1 MITFPRH
8 MVRQIRD
15 RDAGRARSCQTR
27 GWQTRWS
34 ESGGRTPRRL
44 AWLLASVLAIG
55 ALTVGAGTRVAAQG
69 KPKSAGE
76 SGGRWRAD
84 STADSLVARATARR
98 GLQLADSTLLSYR
111 ADAHGYLAFLGQLGE
126 GVLIPPRV
134 VQSEELALTIAWW
147 QPGQSAQQLVGRRD
161 TTLLPADV
169 GYYRD
174 RYGVILDNLP
184 DRIRLGDGQDVRDVP
199 HPLAASARS
208 LYEYQSGDQLT
219 IRIPGREIVVDE
231 VRFRPRDAS
240 QPAAI
245 GSVYLDHATAAVVR
259 ISIMFTRAAI
269 IDKRIETLFVTLENG
284 LVRERY
290 WLPRRQEVEVSRGS
304 TWLDIPA
311 RGIVRG
317 KWEVSNYEVNERVP
331 DSTRA
336 LPRWSALSR
345 EKLKA
350 HKFEGRIIDNLPAD
364 LQMASSEDVVHA
376 REQVAAA
383 VRASMLTR
391 PASAALTGRG
401 VSDLVRFTRA
411 EGLAVGFG
419 ASHRWGDG
427 IVLSGRGRYGFSDRE
442 VKGQLAIGR
451 EPAFGRTP
459 LAQLFVERDYRDL
472 GAPERA
478 SITNSM
484 AAALFGSDY
493 TTQVDTRAV
502 GVMLRRDPRDPW
514 MLRVAYESDAPVRLA
529 ATSASGSFEPVLPA
543 WRMKGVRAELRGT
556 GGWVTG
562 GASSM
567 RGSWSMNA
575 SAGAYD
581 GPQVS
586 SLFSHPTPVGSV
598 ATPSTSSENPLV
610 ARAYGSLSLERS
622 ISGDRTIVS
631 QSLAGVAGGRFMPP
645 QWVLFAGGPW
655 TAPGYDFHSFAT
667 RAYVSQRFEVRQPVP
682 FAAIS
687 LGKYGKAPGHIT
699 LAPFVQAIAVAA
711 GNATV
716 RTPVSG
722 VYPSVGIGALF
733 FFDLVRADVA
743 RGLRNGQWRFAID
756 IDRSFWGIL

>member
-1 MITFPRH
+1 
-8 MVRQIRD
+8 MVRQIRESVA
-15 RDAGRARSCQTR
+15 AGARWCGAER
-27 GWQTRWS
+27 
-34 ESGGRTPRRL
+34 RTPLRRAL
-44 AWLLASVLAIG
+44 VSIVTG
-55 ALTVGAGTRVAAQG
+55 ATSTLSLCVATPLHAQG
-69 KPKSAGE
+69 TAKLPKE
-76 SGGRWRAD
+76 FGGRWRVD

-111 ADAHGYLAFLGQLGE
+111 ADAHGFLAFLGQLGE

-134 VQSEELALTIAWW
+134 VQSEELALTISWW

-245 GSVYLDHATAAVVR
+245 GSVYLDHASAAVVR
-259 ISIMFTRAAI
+259 ISLMFTRAAI

-317 KWEVSNYEVNERVP
+317 KWEVSNYAVNERVP

-350 HKFEGRIIDNLPAD
+350 HKFEGRLVDNLPAD
-364 LQMASSEDVVHA
+364 IQMASSEDVVHA

-411 EGLAVGFG
+411 EGLALGLG

-427 IVLSGRGRYGFSDRE
+427 IVLAGRGRYGFSDRE
-442 VKGQLAIGR
+442 VKGQIAIGR

-472 GAPERA
+472 AAPERA
-478 SITNSM
+478 GVTNSG
-484 AAALFGSDY
+484 AAAFFGSDF

-514 MLRVAYESDAPVRLA
+514 MLRVAYESEKPVRLV
-529 ATSASGSFEPVLPA
+529 ATAASGRFEPVLPA
-543 WRMKGVRAELRGT
+543 WSLKGVRAELRGS
-556 GGWVTG
+556 GGWVSG
-562 GASSM
+562 GASSL
-567 RGSWSMNA
+567 RGLWLVNT
-575 SAGAYD
+575 
-581 GPQVS
+581 
-586 SLFSHPTPVGSV
+586 SL
-598 ATPSTSSENPLV
+598 A
-610 ARAYGSLSLERS
+610 AYGGHFESTGYRYPPDGSARSYAIENNPVASRAFGMLNLEKT
-622 ISGDRTIVS
+622 IAGDRTLVS
-631 QSLAGVAGGRFMPP
+631 QSRGGVALGTHLPP
-645 QWVLFAGGPW
+645 QWLTFAGGPLS
-655 TAPGYDFHSFAT
+655 APGYDYQQFAT
-667 RAYVSQRFEVRQPVP
+667 RGFLSQRFELRQPVRAP
-682 FAAIS
+682 AIP

-711 GNATV
+711 GTPDVA
-716 RTPVSG
+716 TPVSG
-722 VYPSVGIGALF
+722 VYPSVGVGALF
-733 FFDLVRADVA
+733 FFDLVRVDVA
-743 RGLRNGQWRFAID
+743 RGMRNGRWRFAID
-756 IDRSFWGIL
+756 IDRQFWGIL

>member
-8 MVRQIRD
+8 MVRQIRESVA
-15 RDAGRARSCQTR
+15 AGARWCGAER
-27 GWQTRWS
+27 
-34 ESGGRTPRRL
+34 RTPLRRAL
-44 AWLLASVLAIG
+44 VSIVTG
-55 ALTVGAGTRVAAQG
+55 ATSTLSLCVATPLHAQG
-69 KPKSAGE
+69 TAKLPKE
-76 SGGRWRAD
+76 FGGRWRVD

-111 ADAHGYLAFLGQLGE
+111 ADAHGFLAFLGQLGE

-134 VQSEELALTIAWW
+134 VQSEELALTISWW

-245 GSVYLDHATAAVVR
+245 GSVYLDHASAAVVR
-259 ISIMFTRAAI
+259 ISLMFTRAAI

-317 KWEVSNYEVNERVP
+317 KWEVSNYAVNERVP

-350 HKFEGRIIDNLPAD
+350 HKFEGRLVDNLPAD
-364 LQMASSEDVVHA
+364 IQMASSEDVVHA

-411 EGLAVGFG
+411 EGLALGLG

-427 IVLSGRGRYGFSDRE
+427 IVLAGRGRYGFSDRE
-442 VKGQLAIGR
+442 VKGQIAIGR

-472 GAPERA
+472 AAPERA
-478 SITNSM
+478 GVTNSG
-484 AAALFGSDY
+484 AAAFFGSDF

-514 MLRVAYESDAPVRLA
+514 MLRVAYESEKPVRLV
-529 ATSASGSFEPVLPA
+529 ATAASGRFEPVLPA
-543 WRMKGVRAELRGT
+543 WSLKGVRAELRGS
-556 GGWVTG
+556 GGWVSG
-562 GASSM
+562 GASSL
-567 RGSWSMNA
+567 RGLWLVNT
-575 SAGAYD
+575 
-581 GPQVS
+581 
-586 SLFSHPTPVGSV
+586 SL
-598 ATPSTSSENPLV
+598 A
-610 ARAYGSLSLERS
+610 AYGGHFESTGYRYPPDGSARSYAIENNPVASRAFGMLNLEKT
-622 ISGDRTIVS
+622 IAGDRTLVS
-631 QSLAGVAGGRFMPP
+631 QSRGGVALGTHLPP
-645 QWVLFAGGPW
+645 QWLTFAGGPLS
-655 TAPGYDFHSFAT
+655 APGYDYQQFAT
-667 RAYVSQRFEVRQPVP
+667 RGFLSQRFELRQPVRAP
-682 FAAIS
+682 AIP

-711 GNATV
+711 GTPDVA
-716 RTPVSG
+716 TPVSG
-722 VYPSVGIGALF
+722 VYPSVGVGALF
-733 FFDLVRADVA
+733 FFDLVRVDVA
-743 RGLRNGQWRFAID
+743 RGMRNGRWRFAID
-756 IDRSFWGIL
+756 IDRQFWGIL

>member
-8 MVRQIRD
+8 MGRQIRESVA
-15 RDAGRARSCQTR
+15 AGARWGEAER
-27 GWQTRWS
+27 
-34 ESGGRTPRRL
+34 RTPLRR
-44 AWLLASVLAIG
+44 AYGSIVAVAIS
-55 ALTVGAGTRVAAQG
+55 ALSLCIAAQLPAQLHAQG
-69 KPKSAGE
+69 TSKLSKE
-76 SGGRWRAD
+76 FGGRWRVD

-111 ADAHGYLAFLGQLGE
+111 ADAHGFLAFLGQLGE

-134 VQSEELALTIAWW
+134 VQSEELALTISWW

-245 GSVYLDHATAAVVR
+245 GSVYLDHASAAVVR
-259 ISIMFTRAAI
+259 ISMMFTRAAI

-284 LVRERY
+284 LIRERY

-336 LPRWSALSR
+336 LPRWSALSK

-350 HKFEGRIIDNLPAD
+350 HQFEGRVVDNLPAD
-364 LQMASSEDVVHA
+364 IQMASSEDVVHA

-411 EGLAVGFG
+411 EGLALGLG

-427 IVLSGRGRYGFSDRE
+427 IVLSGRGRYGFSDKE
-442 VKGQLAIGR
+442 AKGQIAIGR

-472 GAPERA
+472 APPERA
-478 SITNSM
+478 GITNSG
-484 AAALFGSDY
+484 AAAFFGSDY
-493 TTQVDTRAV
+493 TAQVDTRAV

-514 MLRVAYESDAPVRLA
+514 MLRVAYESEKPVRLV
-529 ATSASGSFEPVLPA
+529 ATAASGRFEPVLPA
-543 WRMKGVRAELRGT
+543 WSLKGVRAELNGS
-556 GGWVTG
+556 GGWVSG
-562 GASSM
+562 GASSV
-567 RGSWSMNA
+567 RGLWSVNTSLA
-575 SAGAYD
+575 AYD
-581 GPQVS
+581 GHVKNAGYRYPPDGSARSYAIENDPVVS
-586 SLFSHPTPVGSV
+586 RSFGML
-598 ATPSTSSENPLV
+598 N
-610 ARAYGSLSLERS
+610 LEKT
-622 ISGDRTIVS
+622 IAGDRPLVS
-631 QSLAGVAGGRFMPP
+631 QSRGGVALGTHLPP
-645 QWVLFAGGPW
+645 QWLMFAGGPLS
-655 TAPGYDFHSFAT
+655 APGYDFQQFAT
-667 RAYVSQRFEVRQPVP
+667 RGFLSQRFEIRQPVRAP
-682 FAAIS
+682 AVP

-711 GNATV
+711 GTSDV
-716 RTPVSG
+716 TTPVSG
-722 VYPSVGIGALF
+722 VYPSVGVGALF
-733 FFDLVRADVA
+733 FFDLVRVDVA
-743 RGLRNGQWRFAID
+743 RGLRKGQWRFAID
-756 IDRSFWGIL
+756 IDRQFWGIL